1 MSQSDFH
8 LSLVRQRR
16 VTECAEGEGKH
27 VLPRPAGF
35 KQPRRASLPP
45 LAQSPVVELPQTFG
59 NDETCRGLSP
69 GTTASFATASREF
82 ERRAKRFRVSTTGP
96 TAFVSRVTRVFVNGV
111 KRRFVFARSAQ
122 LTVHELTRI
131 SRIQIEFVQIRED
144 SWTRLHPLRFRR
156 GPKSPCASD
165 HKK

>member
-1 MSQSDFH
+1 MDSQLESCPHVILGFVSMPFH
-8 LSLVRQRR
+8 KMRIQCGILFPLS
-16 VTECAEGEGKH
+16 CASITQLISALIREI
-27 VLPRPAGF
+27 R
-35 KQPRRASLPP
+35 
-45 LAQSPVVELPQTFG
+45 SP
-59 NDETCRGLSP
+59 
-69 GTTASFATASREF
+69 ASFATASREF

-122 LTVHELTRI
+122 LTVNELTRI

-144 SWTRLHPLRFRR
+144 SWTRRHPLRFRR